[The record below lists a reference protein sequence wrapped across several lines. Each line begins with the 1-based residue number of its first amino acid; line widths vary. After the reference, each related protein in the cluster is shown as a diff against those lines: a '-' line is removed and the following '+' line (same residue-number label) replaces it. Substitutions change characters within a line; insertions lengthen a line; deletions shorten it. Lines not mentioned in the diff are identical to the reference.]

1 MHFSPLAVVSFAAIF
16 STITAAPMWK
26 EGTCGPEED
35 AACYPD
41 GSNGKRSPTPVAA
54 PKLPTIFETPTCT
67 FPNGAPNPGCVDGI
81 GYFKRDT
88 PFETDAPKVD
98 HHVDDNY
105 EEKRSIDPH
114 LPTDEDGYLRRS
126 VPVEKGDNIVIGSK
140 RSPAPEEPEKP
151 SEDVGAYDEEKRK
164 RRLPID
170 ETYPFPPPE
179 DEYDYIRRSVKR
191 SPAPAPMRP
200 EGTCG
205 PKEDLACYPDGSN
218 GKRSVEKTK
227 RALSLDSEGH
237 PILTG
242 DNYPPGKRER
252 PVDDH
257 YPPDDGA
264 NYEKRARPIDGD
276 YPVPNDDSY
285 PVKREPEPPLDAG
298 DYGGVGIDG
307 FYLKARREAEPL
319 LDAGIYEPDS

>member
-1 MHFSPLAVVSFAAIF
+1 MHFSTLAVVSFAAIF
-16 STITAAPMWK
+16 STITAAPTWK

-54 PKLPTIFETPTCT
+54 SKLPTIFETPTCT

-81 GYFKRDT
+81 GYLKRDAPFVTDT
-88 PFETDAPKVD
+88 PNVD

-126 VPVEKGDNIVIGSK
+126 VPVEEGDNIVIGSK

-170 ETYPFPPPE
+170 ETYPFPQPE

-191 SPAPAPMRP
+191 SPAPAPMHP

-205 PKEDLACYPDGSN
+205 PEEDLACYPDGSN
-218 GKRSVEKTK
+218 GKRSVEETK
-227 RALSLDSEGH
+227 
-237 PILTG
+237 P
-242 DNYPPGKRER
+242 
-252 PVDDH
+252 
-257 YPPDDGA
+257 
-264 NYEKRARPIDGD
+264 ARPIDGD
-276 YPVPNDDSY
+276 YPPPNDDSY
-285 PVKREPEPPLDAG
+285 PVKREPEPEGTCGPEEDLACYQPPPPRPIDG
-298 DYGGVGIDG
+298 DYPVPKDDSYPVKREPEPEGTCGPEEDLACYQPPPPPPPEPIDGGV
-307 FYLKARREAEPL
+307 ASAER
-319 LDAGIYEPDS
+319 

>member
-1 MHFSPLAVVSFAAIF
+1 MHFSPLAVISFAAIF
-16 STITAAPMWK
+16 STIIAAPMWK

-41 GSNGKRSPTPVAA
+41 GSNGKRSPTPAA
-54 PKLPTIFETPTCT
+54 ASKLPTIFETPTCT
-67 FPNGAPNPGCVDGI
+67 FPNGAPNPGCVDGS
-81 GYFKRDT
+81 GYLKRDT

-126 VPVEKGDNIVIGSK
+126 VPVEEGDSIVIGSK
-140 RSPAPEEPEKP
+140 RS
-151 SEDVGAYDEEKRK
+151 
-164 RRLPID
+164 
-170 ETYPFPPPE
+170 
-179 DEYDYIRRSVKR
+179 
-191 SPAPAPMRP
+191 PMRP

-205 PKEDLACYPDGSN
+205 PEEDLACYPDGSN
-218 GKRSVEKTK
+218 GKRSAEKTK

-285 PVKREPEPPLDAG
+285 PVK
-298 DYGGVGIDG
+298 
-307 FYLKARREAEPL
+307 
-319 LDAGIYEPDS
+319 